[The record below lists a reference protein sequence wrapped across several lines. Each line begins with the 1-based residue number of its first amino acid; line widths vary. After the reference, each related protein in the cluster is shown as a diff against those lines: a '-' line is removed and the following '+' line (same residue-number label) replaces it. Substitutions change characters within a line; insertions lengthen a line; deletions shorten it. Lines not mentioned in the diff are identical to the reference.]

1 MIERMIRAV
10 KLDAAF
16 YREVRDDPSLDQE
29 ALTVVILVAAVNA
42 GLGFLVSAFVSLA
55 FGGFGSFLGTIIN
68 AVLGFIATVVLFFI
82 GAYAIWYIGT
92 NFFNGT
98 GTPEGVRRALAY
110 AYTPNIIGA
119 IPCIGIIG
127 AIWSLVAF
135 FIATRESME
144 MDNTNTA
151 LTIVAYVVIVIIV
164 SLVLGAVGIGAGLG
178 LGALSG
184 LGR

>member
-1 MIERMIRAV
+1 VIERIIRAV

-29 ALTVVILVAAVNA
+29 ALTVVLLVAAINA
-42 GLGFLVSAFVSLA
+42 GLGFLINAFVSLA
-55 FGGFGSFLGTIIN
+55 FGGFGSFVGAIVN
-68 AVLGFIATVVLFFI
+68 AVVGFIASVAIFFI
-82 GAYAIWYIGT
+82 GAYAIWYIGV
-92 NFFNGT
+92 NFFNGR
-98 GTPEGVRRALAY
+98 GTPEGVRRALGYAY
-110 AYTPNIIGA
+110 APNIISA

-127 AIWSLVAF
+127 ALWSLVTF
-135 FIATRESME
+135 FVATRESME

-151 LTIVAYVVIVIIV
+151 LTIVAYIIIVVIVSV
-164 SLVLGAVGIGAGLG
+164 VLGAIGIGAGLG